1 MTSPHQRDVEMG
13 RQVWGT
19 AILGCSFHFG
29 QSMIRRARSL
39 PAELRVA
46 FTGAVH
52 RAMQQT
58 TVAAVQACLRE
69 ISPEIRRLLRQIEPA
84 EQMDGNGDSFPTGWI
99 EYWSDE
105 TRIRRTF
112 PGVMEN
118 GINLR
123 FVTNN
128 GAESFFSHL
137 QRLRPDLRGYVHCL
151 SL

>member
-19 AILGCSFHFG
+19 AILGCSF
-29 QSMIRRARSL
+29 RARSL

-69 ISPEIRRLLRQIEPA
+69 IGPEIRRLLRQIEPA

-99 EYWSDE
+99 EPSPE
-105 TRIRRTF
+105 
-112 PGVMEN
+112 
-118 GINLR
+118 
-123 FVTNN
+123 
-128 GAESFFSHL
+128 
-137 QRLRPDLRGYVHCL
+137 
-151 SL
+151 